1 MKNLFMFF
9 LLGTLITSVSVKA
22 QESDKDLCQRKII
35 SFTKMKHTGTVL
47 EIGGAA
53 LTIVGIVVAANSS
66 WETQSDFNG
75 NQTVQGDAAAG
86 ILLAGIGVDAL
97 IGGIVLHV
105 IGAKKVREYTQKLN
119 GLSLKINC
127 NSQQK
132 GILLTYR
139 F

>member
-1 MKNLFMFF
+1 MKKFFMFF
-9 LLGTLITSVSVKA
+9 VLGTLVINVSVKA
-22 QESDKDLCQRKII
+22 QESEKDICQRKII
-35 SFTKMKHTGTVL
+35 SFTKMKHTGTAL

-53 LTIVGIVVAANSS
+53 LTVVGIVVAANAN
-66 WETQSDFNG
+66 WETQTDNSG
-75 NQTVQGDAAAG
+75 NQTIHGDAAAG
-86 ILLAGIGVDAL
+86 ILLAAVGVDAL

-119 GLSLKINC
+119 GLSLKINY